1 MLLPGV
7 ARDLASLALGLL
19 EQHQL
24 TEAAAIFTHAVSTLE
39 GAFGAS
45 QPELNPKPNPHPNL
59 DPNPN
64 PNPNPNQAPPS
75 PSWRPSSRRSRRP
88 SPPPQ
93 RRECRAREVAPATA
107 PSVASTA
114 DPVRARL
121 HLASTAPES
130 PGLEPQTAR

>member
-45 QPELNPKPNPHPNL
+45 QPELEAFK
-59 DPNPN
+59 
-64 PNPNPNQAPPS
+64 QEVKKAVATAAEAGMQ
-75 PSWRPSSRRSRRP
+75 SSRGGSGNRSER
-88 SPPPQ
+88 
-93 RRECRAREVAPATA
+93 
-107 PSVASTA
+107 
-114 DPVRARL
+114 
-121 HLASTAPES
+121 
-130 PGLEPQTAR
+130 GLNC